1 MGFRMSKFLMVDIF
15 AGLGGASSAM
25 VNHPDWDVIRVE
37 CNSIPLEFHKSNN
50 LKELATY
57 IHGDITK
64 WKTYQDLITQ
74 IGGRTIDLLWMS
86 PPCTEFSLA
95 RNPKIENPGIDLLFT
110 SMALKESLKPRYW
123 LIENVKGAIKKF
135 NKIVGLPVYKL
146 DPFYLWGVFPIFNP
160 DIKHSKLDGDAKKM
174 WSDDPLR
181 PFTRAKVP
189 LEFSEAL
196 RQTIQYQQQLDFK
209 S

>member
-1 MGFRMSKFLMVDIF
+1 MSKYLMVDIF
-15 AGLGGASSAM
+15 AGLGGASSAF
-25 VNHPDWDVIRVE
+25 VGHPDWDVIRVE
-37 CNSIPLEFHKSNN
+37 ISEVVDREVLFNEADYT
-50 LKELATY
+50 LADYQSY
-57 IHGDITK
+57 IWGDITK
-64 WKTYQDLITQ
+64 WETFQDLITQ
-74 IGGRTIDLLWMS
+74 IDSRTIDLLWMS

-110 SMALKESLKPRYW
+110 SMALKDSLSPRYW
-123 LIENVKGAIKKF
+123 IIENVKGAIKKF

-160 DIKHSKLDGDAKKM
+160 DIKHSKTENDT

-189 LEFSEAL
+189 WAFSEAL
-196 RQTIQYQQQLDFK
+196 RQTVQYQQQLDFK

>member
-1 MGFRMSKFLMVDIF
+1 
-15 AGLGGASSAM
+15 
-25 VNHPDWDVIRVE
+25 
-37 CNSIPLEFHKSNN
+37 
-50 LKELATY
+50 
-57 IHGDITK
+57 
-64 WKTYQDLITQ
+64 
-74 IGGRTIDLLWMS
+74 MS

-110 SMALKESLKPRYW
+110 SMALKESLAPRYW
-123 LIENVKGAIKKF
+123 IIENVKGAIKKF
-135 NKIVGLPVYKL
+135 NKILGQVEYKL

-160 DIKHSKLDGDAKKM
+160 DLKHSKMTGDT

-181 PFTRAKVP
+181 PFRRAKVP

-196 RQTIQYQQQLDFK
+196 RQTVQYQQQLDFK